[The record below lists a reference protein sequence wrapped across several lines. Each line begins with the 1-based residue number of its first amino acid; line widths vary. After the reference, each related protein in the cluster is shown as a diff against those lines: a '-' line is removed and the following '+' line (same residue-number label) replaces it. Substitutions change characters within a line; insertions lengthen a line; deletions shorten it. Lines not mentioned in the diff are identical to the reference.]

1 MTDKE
6 IYEVLGIEE
15 ENRGTCNNLLE
26 EFRELNDLYDADEIW
41 LQGDYG
47 IYCDG
52 VIVDETEHLVV
63 VK

>member
-6 IYEVLGIEE
+6 IYDVLGIEE
-15 ENRGTCNNLLE
+15 ECYKDYNYMLK
-26 EFRELNDLYDADEIW
+26 EFRELNNTYDANNIW

-47 IYCDG
+47 IYCNG
-52 VIVDETEHLVV
+52 VVVDETENLIV